1 MSWKE
6 EAKKKAALESVT
18 LVQSND
24 VVGLG
29 TGSTTR
35 YMVEELGRRVRE
47 EGLKITGVPTSIQ
60 TSRLAQKVG
69 VPLTSLDEHPRLDIA
84 IDGADQVDPLLNLIK
99 GMGGALTR
107 EKIVDSAAERLVI
120 IVDEGKLT
128 EKLGEDQVVPVEVI
142 PLGLTPV
149 IARLEEL
156 GGVAVTRHTGDTDL
170 YITDNGNY
178 IVDVDFGV
186 IADPARLER
195 EIKLIPGVVE
205 NGLFIDMTEV
215 VYVGSERGVK
225 TIELPEGLAV

>member
-6 EAKKKAALESVT
+6 EAKKKAALESVA
-18 LVQSND
+18 LVQGND

-35 YMVEELGRRVRE
+35 YMVEELGRRIRE
-47 EGLKITGVPTSIQ
+47 EGLNITGVPTSIQ

-69 VPLTSLDEHPRLDIA
+69 IPLTNLDVHPRLDIA

-120 IVDEGKLT
+120 IVDESKLA

-149 IARLEEL
+149 ITRLEKL
-156 GGVAVTRHTGDTDL
+156 GGTVVTRRTGGADY

-215 VYVGSERGVK
+215 VYVGSEREVK
-225 TIELPEGLAV
+225 TIKRHEGLAV

>member
-47 EGLKITGVPTSIQ
+47 EGLNITGVPTSIQ

-128 EKLGEDQVVPVEVI
+128 EKLGGDQVVPVEVI

-149 IARLEEL
+149 IAQLEEQ
-156 GGVAVTRHTGDTDL
+156 GGVAVTRHTGGTDL

-225 TIELPEGLAV
+225 TIERPEGLAV

>member
-6 EAKKKAALESVT
+6 EAKKKAALKSAT

-47 EGLKITGVPTSIQ
+47 EGLDITGVPTSIQ

-69 VPLTSLDEHPRLDIA
+69 IPLTNLNEHPSLDLA

-149 IARLEEL
+149 IARLEVL
-156 GGVAVTRHTGDTDL
+156 GGVAVTRRTGSDF

-186 IADPARLER
+186 ITDPARLER

-225 TIELPEGLAV
+225 TIERYPGLAV

>member
-6 EAKKKAALESVT
+6 EAKKKAALKSVA
-18 LVQSND
+18 LVQGND

-35 YMVEELGRRVRE
+35 YMVEELGRRVKE
-47 EGLKITGVPTSIQ
+47 EGLHITGVPTSIQ
-60 TSRLAQKVG
+60 TSRLAKKVG
-69 VPLTSLDEHPRLDIA
+69 IPLTNLDEHPRLDIA
-84 IDGADQVDPLLNLIK
+84 IDGADQVDPRLNLIK

-120 IVDEGKLT
+120 IVDESKLT
-128 EKLGEDQVVPVEVI
+128 EKLGENQVVPVEVI

-149 IARLEEL
+149 ITQLEEL
-156 GGVAVTRHTGDTDL
+156 GGTSVTRRIGDAD
-170 YITDNGNY
+170 YFITDNGNY

-186 IADPARLER
+186 IDNPTRLER

-215 VYVGSERGVK
+215 VYVGSEREVK
-225 TIELPEGLAV
+225 TIERHEGVTG

>member
-47 EGLKITGVPTSIQ
+47 EGLNITGVPTSIQ

-120 IVDEGKLT
+120 IVDEDKLT
-128 EKLGEDQVVPVEVI
+128 EKLGGDQVVPVEVI

-149 IARLEEL
+149 IAQLEEL
-156 GGVAVTRHTGDTDL
+156 GGVAVTRHTGGTDL

-225 TIELPEGLAV
+225 TIKRPEGLAV